1 MNPPQIVTRRH
12 ALKAV
17 TTAVAAM
24 AVGLDRLEAAEPVA
38 TKPTLHVYPDYGWLR
53 GFNYIA
59 PWGAR
64 IEDMWWFYDSK
75 KMREDMALARSVHAN
90 SIRLWIEFTAWFRD
104 PEKVTAS
111 FLDAIAAIDEN
122 GMKAMP
128 CIFNRWHNPQFDYGG
143 THIDNIVPRMPA
155 QLDYV
160 RALVT
165 PLARDARVFC
175 WDLCNEPAA
184 KLPAFKQALVPEQQ
198 QREFAWL
205 KGIADTVRECG
216 AQQPILIGTMNGQFG
231 RGGSTEFYAPLADVL
246 CVHPYARDREGLAK
260 LIVDYRAMMQEFNKP
275 LLANEGVPG
284 CDVDEVRGETH
295 RFYWELLSAAGIGIM
310 PWSLKEGRSLAA
322 RRDRMD
328 GNGING
334 KGFHPTFTK
343 DNKLRGGHEWMRQKP
358 KLRAPWEKA

>member
-1 MNPPQIVTRRH
+1 
-12 ALKAV
+12 
-17 TTAVAAM
+17 
-24 AVGLDRLEAAEPVA
+24 
-38 TKPTLHVYPDYGWLR
+38 LR

-64 IEDMWWFYDSK
+64 IEDMWWFYDGK

-90 SIRLWIEFTAWFRD
+90 GIRLWIEFTAWFRD
-104 PEKVTAS
+104 PETVTAN
-111 FLDAIAAIDEN
+111 FLDAIAAIDEH

-128 CIFNRWHNPQFDYGG
+128 CLFNRWHNPQYDYGG
-143 THIDNIVPRMPA
+143 THLDNIVPRMPA

-165 PLARDARVFC
+165 PLVKDSRVFC

-184 KLPAFKQALVPEQQ
+184 KLPTFKQALPPEQQ

-205 KGIADTVRECG
+205 KVIADTVRESG

-246 CVHPYARDREGLAK
+246 CVHPYAKSREELAK
-260 LIVDYRAMMQEFNKP
+260 LIVDYQALAMEFNKP

-295 RFYWELLSAAGIGIM
+295 RYYWEQLSAAGFGIM
-310 PWSLKEGRSLAA
+310 PWSIREGRSVAA

-334 KGFHPTFTK
+334 KGYHSTFNADGT
-343 DNKLRGGHEWMRQKP
+343 LRAGHEWMREKP
-358 KLRAPWEKA
+358 KLRAPWEKV